1 MTIDD
6 AIKQLKDEK
15 KNGTKNIVFA
25 YWDASSFDRTDDD
38 DWAYLS
44 QTVEDKMDWSI
55 AHDQMTDLI
64 MLADNE

>member
-6 AIKQLKDEK
+6 AIKQLETEK

-38 DWAYLS
+38 DWADVS
-44 QTVEDKMDWSI
+44 QIVEYKMDWSI